1 MSQLSF
7 PFDSLFVRDQ
17 YGRVQPATVG
27 QILEAARQ
35 VIEQQ
40 LQRGT
45 TFSEPRVAHDFLRSK
60 LCGLAHEMF
69 AVVFLDHQHRLI
81 AYDAM
86 FRGTIN
92 QAAVYPREVVKEAL
106 ARNAAAVILAHNH
119 PSGSPEPSEAD
130 KQLTQRLR
138 EALALVEVRVLDHI
152 IVAGN
157 VTTSFAERGLL

>member
-1 MSQLSF
+1 MLQLSF
-7 PFDSLFVRDQ
+7 PFDSLFVRDG
-17 YGRVQPATVG
+17 YGRVQPATAG

-35 VIEQQ
+35 IIEQQ

-45 TFSEPRVAHDFLRSK
+45 TFSAPRVAHDFLRSK
-60 LCGLAHEMF
+60 LCGLDHEVF
-69 AVVFLDHQHRLI
+69 AVVFLDNQHRLI
-81 AYDAM
+81 AYEAM

-92 QAAVYPREVVKEAL
+92 QAAVYPREVVKAVL
-106 ARNAAAVILAHNH
+106 ARNAVAVILAHNH

-130 KQLTQRLR
+130 KLLTQRLR

-157 VTTSFAERGLL
+157 VTASFAERGLL